1 MPSTLTFP
9 GTGSYFQILIITL
22 HGRNT
27 DGRVTLLVALFVH
40 RCVPKFC
47 LWCCSSNVAWVL
59 ITGTGQPY
67 LLSALPQRGSASL
80 DCRCGQV
87 DWWKQRKDDIC
98 DIQRGPGK
106 LECLAVYQCIKTK
119 SQSYSMYSKTLM
131 EEELHTLVNYQVLV
145 CPGHWKSLKVWG
157 KESCLGRIFSQNM
170 LFDMYLLPQWLVHRT
185 CVCALQVG
193 WAVSLSRLKANLSM
207 HEHSQD
213 QSSVRCCHL

>member
-1 MPSTLTFP
+1 MVWCPSTLTFP

-27 DGRVTLLVALFVH
+27 DRSWCLTLLVALFVH

-47 LWCCSSNVAWVL
+47 LWCWLSTNVAWVL

-67 LLSALPQRGSASL
+67 LLSALPQRFCFTGL
-80 DCRCGQV
+80 QMWTGLIDEETEKRWHLWLVWEVQE
-87 DWWKQRKDDIC
+87 
-98 DIQRGPGK
+98 K

-145 CPGHWKSLKVWG
+145 CPGHWKS
-157 KESCLGRIFSQNM
+157 
-170 LFDMYLLPQWLVHRT
+170 
-185 CVCALQVG
+185 
-193 WAVSLSRLKANLSM
+193 
-207 HEHSQD
+207 
-213 QSSVRCCHL
+213 